1 MTHIRLATTADINAI
16 CQLGDEVN
24 ALHHDNA
31 PSLFAAPG
39 DPHRHAAHWL
49 STLDKTDTA
58 TFVAEMDAVV
68 VGFVTVLVVA
78 ESHSLLQPLRFARI
92 GTVGVTASHRG
103 QGTGKA
109 LMVCAQA
116 WAQAQG
122 ATELRLTVGAFNT
135 GAVRLY
141 EALGYEVR
149 THQFFKAI

>member
-1 MTHIRLATTADINAI
+1 MTHIRPATSADIDEI

-49 STLDKTDTA
+49 STLDKTAAA
-58 TFVAEMDAVV
+58 TFVAELDTAM
-68 VGFVTVLVVA
+68 VGFVTVLVVT

-92 GTVGVTASHRG
+92 GTVGVSASQRG

-109 LMVCAQA
+109 LMACAQT
-116 WAQAQG
+116 WAKAQG
-122 ATELRLTVGAFNT
+122 ATEIRLTVAAFNE

-141 EALGYEVR
+141 QELGYEVR
-149 THQFFKAI
+149 THQFFKAL